1 MVAVTGIGG
10 LPEPANTLDV
20 KKSERTVP
28 LAPKPQDAERDDVA
42 ISEDAER
49 AAEAAR
55 LSRIAAAERER
66 QREERL
72 AEAKRR
78 IEEGTYRIQEV
89 VSVVAQRI
97 SGYIPTE

>member
-1 MVAVTGIGG
+1 MVAVTGVGG

-20 KKSERTVP
+20 KKNERTVP
-28 LAPKPQDAERDDVA
+28 LSSKPTDTGGDGLA

-49 AAEAAR
+49 AAEAVR

-66 QREERL
+66 LREERL

-78 IEEGTYRIQEV
+78 IEEGTYRVQEV